1 LVPAAAAAQEQPTDR
16 LPTDQQVVAPEDK
29 PAAVGA
35 CGSEASTIVD
45 RQPLGIPPMAADNA
59 NKDLAGETQV
69 NLMAVRGTIV
79 HAEGN
84 LMLVKLPDSPSLGNT
99 APGGQPRPNLVAVVR
114 LPAECAPGL
123 LPEGAG
129 VLAVG
134 TATPEGIL
142 NAQSVQPTAE

>member
-1 LVPAAAAAQEQPTDR
+1 ME
-16 LPTDQQVVAPEDK
+16 
-29 PAAVGA
+29 
-35 CGSEASTIVD
+35 
-45 RQPLGIPPMAADNA
+45 
-59 NKDLAGETQV
+59 
-69 NLMAVRGTIV
+69 VRGTIV

-114 LPAECAPGL
+114 LPAECAPGV